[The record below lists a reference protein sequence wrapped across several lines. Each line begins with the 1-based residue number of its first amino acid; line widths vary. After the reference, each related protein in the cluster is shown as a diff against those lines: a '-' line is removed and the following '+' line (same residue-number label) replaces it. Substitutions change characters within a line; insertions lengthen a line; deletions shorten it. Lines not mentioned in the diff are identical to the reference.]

1 MSEVDIR
8 SRQAVPVAWSQ
19 TAGVE
24 NRGSHSH
31 TVSSLSASDDDV
43 LGPVAPAGPI
53 NTALTWTSVEPFEI
67 PKPQA
72 EMAPS
77 VFLGLPSAGLAY
89 TSFDLAHADE
99 AGIEPGASISKL
111 AGCLAF
117 ALPLGT

>member
-1 MSEVDIR
+1 MSDVDIR

-24 NRGSHSH
+24 NGGSHSH
-31 TVSSLSASDDDV
+31 SVSSLSAPYDDV

-53 NTALTWTSVEPFEI
+53 NTAMTWASVEPFEI

-72 EMAPS
+72 EMAALVS
-77 VFLGLPSAGLAY
+77 LGLPSAGLAY
-89 TSFDLAHADE
+89 TSFDLAHAGE

-117 ALPLGT
+117 ALSLGA